1 MKTSSFKTILKRV
14 GRKLRDGPPRNE
26 DWDKISSLVKYLKIF
41 YDATLQFSGTKVVT
55 ANQPLLWM
63 CTIVGE
69 LEKFIN
75 SDELLMVSI
84 GTSMKKKFDKY
95 WLKLQDMNK
104 ILLIAMVLDPRYKL
118 LYLDFFFPKLQK
130 DKDLVAG
137 MVREVKKIFEK
148 LYYEYVEA
156 DPLAA
161 QASIDA
167 TRPKVDNL
175 VEIDEEDSHAANMKQ
190 FMMLR
195 KEKDVVE
202 IRDEVDK
209 YLLEASEDPANPK
222 FNVLDWW
229 KENCLRYPILSKI
242 ARDVFAVP
250 ASTVASESAFSLGKR
265 VVDPFR
271 SSLTPQMVECLVCMS
286 DWLRAAGFSMYK
298 EPTKAEME
306 LYSELHKLE
315 SGNIFIICIVYFF
328 FFPWFKFVNNIWT
341 NFGLI
346 MNFW

>member
-1 MKTSSFKTILKRV
+1 
-14 GRKLRDGPPRNE
+14 
-26 DWDKISSLVKYLKIF
+26 
-41 YDATLQFSGTKVVT
+41 
-55 ANQPLLWM
+55 
-63 CTIVGE
+63 
-69 LEKFIN
+69 
-75 SDELLMVSI
+75 
-84 GTSMKKKFDKY
+84 
-95 WLKLQDMNK
+95 
-104 ILLIAMVLDPRYKL
+104 
-118 LYLDFFFPKLQK
+118 
-130 DKDLVAG
+130 
-137 MVREVKKIFEK
+137 
-148 LYYEYVEA
+148 
-156 DPLAA
+156 
-161 QASIDA
+161 
-167 TRPKVDNL
+167 
-175 VEIDEEDSHAANMKQ
+175 
-190 FMMLR
+190 MMLG

-229 KENCLRYPILSKI
+229 KENCPRYPILSKI